1 MKARKPFALV
11 VTGAWAKGVKAYWDN
26 VAKEEAKAKVVEE
39 RRSKVMAKEVLRTVL
54 AEWARVVIVSF
65 FGLFFVLCGMLGC

>member
-26 VAKEEAKAKVVEE
+26 VAKEETKAKVVEE
-39 RRSKVMAKEVLRTVL
+39 RRRRKGTKNRPCTTLVM
-54 AEWARVVIVSF
+54 
-65 FGLFFVLCGMLGC
+65 